1 MLILADAL
9 RDLGQEPG
17 AVPWTIHL
25 AAGWSASGPVRTFHL
40 YAPPRPRAIR
50 AVVSRLH
57 NAVLLTNPASAA
69 LLTPLPPEL
78 IEAAL
83 TALREVHHVP
93 IVLGRDAPAPPPR
106 SGLDLPSRE
115 DVPDP
120 FLPAGFA
127 VGLDLGGTGMK
138 ACAVRAGTVVRSASA
153 ATWPVGESGIDS
165 LVRRARALV
174 VEVAGGESIDS
185 LGIGMACPM
194 DVSGRVTELSTVMR
208 ERVGSTNDFVDFADR
223 VSAGLCAGNVAMFN
237 DLVNLGRWRA
247 SQGVRRLV
255 RLQVGT
261 SFGGCWID
269 ANGDVSPVEMGRLVV
284 DVGPDA
290 LQHTYL
296 PIRGAMKSYLSN
308 YGIARHL
315 GELTGQPLDPSTIG
329 HLLVDR
335 LGAGDEAAA
344 ETVRWMVDA
353 LAGVVAE
360 LHAVLPGITEV
371 ECGGSMLA
379 GPLGRAV
386 LAAMATRSEVR
397 FSIPAR
403 PGMDGAVA
411 AAAAPSLGVS
421 LRGLK
426 RMELRGE

>member
-17 AVPWTIHL
+17 AVPWTIYL
-25 AAGWSASGPVRTFHL
+25 AAGWSASGQVRAFHL

-50 AVVSRLH
+50 AVLSRLH

-69 LLTPLPPEL
+69 LVSPLSPEQL
-78 IEAAL
+78 DAGL
-83 TALREVHHVP
+83 SALREVHHVP
-93 IVLGRDAPAPPPR
+93 IVLGREAPAPPPR

-120 FLPAGFA
+120 FLPAGLA

-138 ACAVRAGTVVRSASA
+138 ACAMRGTAVLRSASA
-153 ATWPVGESGIDS
+153 PTWPGAESGIDS

-174 VEVAGGESIDS
+174 AEVAGGETIDS

-208 ERVGSTNDFVDFADR
+208 ERVGSTSDFNDFAQR
-223 VSAGLCAGNVAMFN
+223 VSAGLCAGNIAMFN

-315 GELTGQPLDPSTIG
+315 GELTGQQLDASTIG
-329 HLLVDR
+329 HVLVDR
-335 LGAGDEAAA
+335 LGAGDEAATA
-344 ETVRWMVDA
+344 TVRWMVDA
-353 LAGVVAE
+353 LVGVVAE

-371 ECGGSMLA
+371 ECGGSMLG

-386 LAAMATRSEVR
+386 LAAMGERSEVR
-397 FSIPAR
+397 FSIPPR

-411 AAAAPSLGVS
+411 AAAAPGLGVS

-426 RMELRGE
+426 RMELRGA